1 MEPLDEA
8 RRTAR
13 DGAETVESAA
23 ETVTEHPV
31 FEAAARGGFV
41 MSGLVHVLIGWI
53 ALRVAL
59 SGSGQDADQSGALR
73 TIASAPGGVV
83 LLWLGGA
90 VMVALT
96 LWHLAHAWFGAKR
109 AIDARERFSHLG
121 STLGKAVVYGALGA
135 TALRFATGGGSDSG
149 EQTSSLTAGLLG
161 SPGGRV
167 LVIAVGLAVGV
178 IGGYHIYKGA
188 SRRFED
194 ELRPTADQKI
204 GAAVTATGMIGY
216 IAKGVA
222 LLVVGVLFGWA
233 ALGSDPE
240 KATGLDGAVQTI
252 AALPAGAVLLC
263 IVGAGL
269 MLYGVYSVLC
279 ARYASL

>member
-1 MEPLDEA
+1 M
-8 RRTAR
+8 RTSPGRCAPSPPR
-13 DGAETVESAA
+13 PAA
-23 ETVTEHPV
+23 WCC
-31 FEAAARGGFV
+31 
-41 MSGLVHVLIGWI
+41 SG
-53 ALRVAL
+53 
-59 SGSGQDADQSGALR
+59 
-73 TIASAPGGVV
+73 
-83 LLWLGGA
+83 
-90 VMVALT
+90 
-96 LWHLAHAWFGAKR
+96 
-109 AIDARERFSHLG
+109 
-121 STLGKAVVYGALGA
+121 
-135 TALRFATGGGSDSG
+135 SG

-167 LVIAVGLAVGV
+167 LVIAVGLAVAV

-194 ELRPTADQKI
+194 ELRPTADHKI

>member
-1 MEPLDEA
+1 M
-8 RRTAR
+8 
-13 DGAETVESAA
+13 
-23 ETVTEHPV
+23 
-31 FEAAARGGFV
+31 
-41 MSGLVHVLIGWI
+41 
-53 ALRVAL
+53 
-59 SGSGQDADQSGALR
+59 
-73 TIASAPGGVV
+73 
-83 LLWLGGA
+83 
-90 VMVALT
+90 
-96 LWHLAHAWFGAKR
+96 
-109 AIDARERFSHLG
+109 
-121 STLGKAVVYGALGA
+121 
-135 TALRFATGGGSDSG
+135 
-149 EQTSSLTAGLLG
+149 
-161 SPGGRV
+161 
-167 LVIAVGLAVGV
+167 IAVGLAVAV

-194 ELRPTADQKI
+194 ELRPTADHKI

-240 KATGLDGAVQTI
+240 KATGLDGAV
-252 AALPAGAVLLC
+252 LLC